1 MHRPPSDIAARIVEA
16 ARDRFLLQGVDGA
29 SLRSI
34 AADAGT
40 NIGMVYYYFKTKD
53 ELFLAVIEDVYVQ
66 LLADIGSALAPDVP
80 EEQRVLRLYQRFAA
94 MSDAEFK
101 VVRLIL

>member
-1 MHRPPSDIAARIVEA
+1 MPRPPSDIAARIVEA

-53 ELFLAVIEDVYVQ
+53 DLFLAVIEEAYAQ
-66 LLADIGSALAPDVP
+66 LL
-80 EEQRVLRLYQRFAA
+80 
-94 MSDAEFK
+94 
-101 VVRLIL
+101 